1 MDVLML
7 WFIKGNAKTT
17 IKNIPVPALVIST
30 ILLIVISL
38 RVQCMTGILGCIVL
52 FVCYMIIDKPSRTGL
67 NALNSPVVLLGVLE
81 VPTTPLI
88 TVLGAGGAAIAL
100 ALKDSL
106 GNIAGGMLILVNQP
120 FKKGDEIDIG
130 GTYGEVDKIDL
141 FVTTLRTYDNK
152 EITIPNGNINTS
164 VIVNYS
170 RRDRRRVDC
179 KFGISYDSDIALAK
193 SVLLR
198 VAQSNPDIYTD
209 PEPFVGVASHGDSS
223 VVLDLK
229 VWCDTEQ
236 YYAVKYY
243 LTEQVKLAFDEA
255 DISIPFPQMD
265 VHVVK

>member
-1 MDVLML
+1 MDFSQKAFEILETGAWAAAVLIAGL
-7 WFIKGNAKTT
+7 ILVKIALGITRRALEKT
-17 IKNIPVPALVIST
+17 ALDASIHTFVLSALR
-30 ILLIVISL
+30 ILLY
-38 RVQCMTGILGCIVL
+38 IVL
-52 FVCYMIIDKPSRTGL
+52 V
-67 NALNSPVVLLGVLE
+67 VVLLGVLE

-106 GNIAGGMLILVNQP
+106 GNIAGGLLILVNQP

-152 EITIPNGNINTS
+152 EITIPNGNITTS

-170 RRDRRRVDC
+170 RRTSRRVDC

-209 PEPFVGVASHGDSS
+209 PAPFIGVASHDESE
-223 VVLDLK
+223 VKLDLK
-229 VWCDTEQ
+229 VWCDTDK
-236 YYAVKYY
+236 YYSVKYY

-255 DISIPFPQMD
+255 DISIPYPQMD

>member
-1 MDVLML
+1 MDFNQKLIDILELGVWAVAVLVAGL
-7 WFIKGNAKTT
+7 ILIKVMMGITRRALEKTVLDAAIHT
-17 IKNIPVPALVIST
+17 FVLSAL
-30 ILLIVISL
+30 
-38 RVQCMTGILGCIVL
+38 RIVL
-52 FVCYMIIDKPSRTGL
+52 YVVL
-67 NALNSPVVLLGVLE
+67 VVVLLGVLK

-106 GNIAGGMLILVNQP
+106 GNIAGGLLILVNQP

-198 VAQSNPDIYTD
+198 VAQSNPDIYAD
-209 PEPFVGVASHGDSS
+209 PAPFVGVASHGDSA

-236 YYAVKYY
+236 YYSVKYY

-255 DISIPFPQMD
+255 HISIPYPQMD

>member
-1 MDVLML
+1 MDFNLNLNLGEYLAAGVKVLAVLVVGLILIRIAMTITRHAL
-7 WFIKGNAKTT
+7 EKT
-17 IKNIPVPALVIST
+17 ALDAAVHTFVLSA
-30 ILLIVISL
+30 L
-38 RVQCMTGILGCIVL
+38 RIVL
-52 FVCYMIIDKPSRTGL
+52 YIVL
-67 NALNSPVVLLGVLE
+67 VVVLLGVLD
-81 VPTTPLI
+81 VPTTPLV

-106 GNIAGGMLILVNQP
+106 GNIAGGLLILVNQP

-152 EITIPNGNINTS
+152 EITIPNGKINTS

-179 KFGISYDSDIALAK
+179 KFGISYDADIALAK

-198 VAQSNPDIYTD
+198 VAQSNPSIYTD
-209 PEPFVGVASHGDSS
+209 PAPFVGVSSHGDSA

-229 VWCDTEQ
+229 VWVDTDQ
-236 YYAVKYY
+236 YYSVKYY
-243 LTEQVKLAFDEA
+243 LNEQVKLAFDEA
-255 DISIPFPQMD
+255 DISIPYPQMD

>member
-1 MDVLML
+1 MDFLEKLDLSQKLIDILETGAWALAVLVAGL
-7 WFIKGNAKTT
+7 LLIRIALGFTRRALAKT
-17 IKNIPVPALVIST
+17 ALDAAIHTFVLSA
-30 ILLIVISL
+30 L
-38 RVQCMTGILGCIVL
+38 RIVL
-52 FVCYMIIDKPSRTGL
+52 YIVL
-67 NALNSPVVLLGVLE
+67 AVVLLGVLE

-106 GNIAGGMLILVNQP
+106 GNIAGGLLILVNQP

-164 VIVNYS
+164 VIVNYT
-170 RRDRRRVDC
+170 RRERRRVDC
-179 KFGISYDSDIALAK
+179 KFGISYDSDIAQAK

-198 VAQSNPDIYTD
+198 VAQSSPYIYTD
-209 PEPFVGVASHGDSS
+209 PAPFVGVASHGDSA

-229 VWCDTEQ
+229 VWCDTDQ
-236 YYAVKYY
+236 YYSVKYY

-255 DISIPFPQMD
+255 HISIPYPQMD